1 MLWSAFCSSRLSYI
15 DYCLQASIVGRKMGH
30 TRWTEGN
37 PKTVEGS
44 VAFLVTVLLSTLV
57 LRMFGAVESFSIIR
71 YTLVL
76 AAGCLLEAVSN
87 QNDNLTIPL
96 FIWSMTVFFNVVRA

>member
-1 MLWSAFCSSRLSYI
+1 MVNDSIHIILI
-15 DYCLQASIVGRKMGH
+15 DLVLQASIVGRKMGH
-30 TRWTEGN
+30 TRWAEGN

-44 VAFLVTVLLSTLV
+44 LAFLVTVLLSNLA
-57 LRMFGAVESFSIIR
+57 LRMLGTVERFSIIR
-71 YTLVL
+71 YTFVL

-96 FIWSMTVFFNVVRA
+96 FIWSMTVFFNVIRA

>member
-1 MLWSAFCSSRLSYI
+1 M
-15 DYCLQASIVGRKMGH
+15 GR

-44 VAFLVTVLLSTLV
+44 VAFLVTVLAANLV
-57 LRMFGAVESFSIIR
+57 LRMFGAVEPFSITR
-71 YTLVL
+71 YTGVL
-76 AAGCLLEAVSN
+76 AIGCLLEAVSN

-96 FIWSMTVFFNVVRA
+96 FIWSMTVFCNVVRT

>member
-1 MLWSAFCSSRLSYI
+1 
-15 DYCLQASIVGRKMGH
+15 MGH

-44 VAFLVTVLLSTLV
+44 VAFLVTVLLPNLV
-57 LRMFGAVESFSIIR
+57 LRMFGIVEKFSVIR

-96 FIWSMTVFFNVVRA
+96 FIWSMAVLFNVVRT